1 MQPETA
7 RPQLR
12 TQTALCTS
20 YGLKQLVQ
28 TEELVQVLQLSE
40 QEMQE
45 PNDRV
50 YPLTQPV
57 QVEEE
62 EQVEQGERHW
72 PATVT
77 PD

>member
-1 MQPETA
+1 M
-7 RPQLR
+7 
-12 TQTALCTS
+12 
-20 YGLKQLVQ
+20 Q

-40 QEMQE
+40 HEIQE
-45 PNDRV
+45 PDDKV

-62 EQVEQGERHW
+62 EQVEQGETHW
-72 PATVT
+72 LATVT

>member
-1 MQPETA
+1 M
-7 RPQLR
+7 
-12 TQTALCTS
+12 
-20 YGLKQLVQ
+20 Q